1 MEQISL
7 PQSKEQKQQQQQMMS
22 QRRQV
27 LATFLTPDAL
37 TRLDRVQLVS
47 ADKAAKVEAVIY
59 QLAQTK
65 QVQPQGIDEG
75 RLKQML
81 EGLSGHQAGGLI
93 LGGAAECDGSGNLV
107 MQRRVDLLD
116 GVKELGDDDLSF

>member
-1 MEQISL
+1 M
-7 PQSKEQKQQQQQMMS
+7 
-22 QRRQV
+22 
-27 LATFLTPDAL
+27 
-37 TRLDRVQLVS
+37 QLVS